1 MAQSKE
7 KEDTCSLLYNKAC
20 LLHSVVVVNVTRT
33 PETFK
38 MLFYATIRYARCA
51 VLFEGALKIVKQ
63 VTKSMVVSYSSLHN
77 CINLDYVK
85 LSLKKF
91 VLDNIIHYLYLKSI

>member
-7 KEDTCSLLYNKAC
+7 KEDIFSLLYNKTC
-20 LLHSVVVVNVTRT
+20 LLHSVVMVNVTRT

-63 VTKSMVVSYSSLHN
+63 VTKSMYVSYSRQ
-77 CINLDYVK
+77 
-85 LSLKKF
+85 
-91 VLDNIIHYLYLKSI
+91 LYQFCLCQTEIQKNSF